1 MLGKGITRKDAIE
14 KVTGKAKYI
23 NDYTTSNMLHGAL
36 VISPLGHAKIVKID
50 AARARKVQGVR
61 AVIAGERFPLV
72 GEEMKDRP
80 PIAVDKV
87 RYHGEVVA
95 VVVADTFMI
104 AKHAAKL
111 INIQYDPLPVVNSP
125 SEAMQEDAPI
135 IHENLGSY
143 EKIPAVYPVPGTNI
157 ASLQKIR
164 KGNIEEGWNQSDLT
178 VEGSFYLKPSDH
190 AAMETRCASAEIKPD
205 GKIIIST
212 TSQAPFMVKKLISN
226 YFNEELGK
234 IIVKTPLVGGGYG
247 GKASTQV
254 EILAYLASKAV
265 GGRPV
270 KIRYSREQDMLT
282 APCHIGLEAK
292 VKTRLYKRRKADCC
306 GNYFLI

>member
-23 NDYTTSNMLHGAL
+23 NDYTTSNMLYGAL

-50 AARARKVQGVR
+50 TARARKVQGVR

-95 VVVADTFMI
+95 VVVADTLMI

-125 SEAMQEDAPI
+125 SEALQEDAPI

-164 KGNIEEGWNQSDLT
+164 KGNIEVGWNQSDLT
-178 VEGSFYLKPSDH
+178 VEGSFSP
-190 AAMETRCASAEIKPD
+190 
-205 GKIIIST
+205 
-212 TSQAPFMVKKLISN
+212 
-226 YFNEELGK
+226 
-234 IIVKTPLVGGGYG
+234 
-247 GKASTQV
+247 
-254 EILAYLASKAV
+254 
-265 GGRPV
+265 
-270 KIRYSREQDMLT
+270 
-282 APCHIGLEAK
+282 
-292 VKTRLYKRRKADCC
+292 
-306 GNYFLI
+306 